1 MRGIMRGIG
10 LRYVLALLGVFA
22 LYVAGGKLGLALAT
36 VHESATAVWPPTG
49 IAIAAC
55 LILGRRVWPAVA
67 AGAFLVNVT
76 TSGDPLSSV
85 GIALGNT
92 LEGVIGAYLMERF
105 ANGRYAFVH
114 VATVLRFA
122 AIALVAPVVAASV
135 GVASLVLTG
144 LAPSADAGPIWLTW
158 WLGDVG
164 GAVVVA
170 PLLVLWATRIPELRG
185 VGTNAELAVLALA
198 VAATATF
205 VFTPSSPLAAT
216 NVPLGFFVFPVL
228 VWPVVRFGPRV
239 SAAVIAVIG
248 VVAVWGSLH
257 GAGPWVRDNVN
268 ASLLLLAAFLI
279 VVSLTSLVVG
289 ASVVESHLVEESLR
303 ATEER
308 LRLAEE
314 RKVEARDEFLSVA
327 AHELK
332 TPLTSLQLATQYLLR
347 EIDTGHELPATTLR
361 SAASTLASQT
371 QRLGSLIG
379 QLLDTVRIQSGR
391 MDLQITDQDVAEI
404 ARRVA
409 REAQATTTRH
419 EIDVVAPARLVAPVD
434 AVRLE
439 QVLRNLLDNAIK
451 YSPSGQVAVALLP
464 EDGAW
469 LQLSVRDH
477 GPGIPDGARDRIFER
492 FYQARKEDRGGGG
505 LGLGLHVARHI
516 VELHGGTIAADFP
529 PDGGTRIIVRLPA
542 RVAPAPELEGA
553 LS

>member
-67 AGAFLVNVT
+67 AGAVLVNVT

-85 GIALGNT
+85 GIARGNT
-92 LEGVIGAYLMERF
+92 REGVIGAYLMERF

-257 GAGPWVRDNVN
+257 GAGPWVRDIVN

-279 VVSLTSLVVG
+279 VVS
-289 ASVVESHLVEESLR
+289 
-303 ATEER
+303 
-308 LRLAEE
+308 
-314 RKVEARDEFLSVA
+314 
-327 AHELK
+327 
-332 TPLTSLQLATQYLLR
+332 LTSLQLATQYLLR

-409 REAQATTTRH
+409 REAQASTTRH

-542 RVAPAPELEGA
+542 RVAPAP
-553 LS
+553 